1 MKRGIRGGFQ
11 LNKNYQSWSTIENNI
26 EDADMD
32 KFKQTKNQ
40 YQNSLNML
48 N

>member
-1 MKRGIRGGFQ
+1 ME
-11 LNKNYQSWSTIENNI
+11 LNVVNMTKLTEHLNEELENNI